1 MGYRH
6 YFYLVKKSDI
16 EKCNNISLNELK
28 RQYGNADSGY
38 IDFDEIFPRT
48 EVFEFGKLYY
58 EDTAERIYNTGKP
71 LFGDKDCQE
80 CFEDYCPFVVG
91 KEGLLEAIKIYKE
104 KVINAY
110 QSLLGDGQEVQYP
123 LGITMTEDI
132 PEYEKMKSFVNDR
145 IFWIQK
151 YHFED
156 IDETNKY
163 KVSKSYIYEH
173 AIFNLIHLLKVI
185 DWDNET
191 ILFYGW

>member
-6 YFYLVKKSDI
+6 YFYLVKKSDV
-16 EKCNNISLNELK
+16 EKCNNISFSELK
-28 RQYGNADSGY
+28 RQYSDADGY

-58 EDTAERIYNTGKP
+58 DDTAERIYNTGKP

-80 CFEDYCPFVVG
+80 YFEDYWPFVVG

-104 KVINAY
+104 KVIRAY
-110 QSLLGDGQEVQYP
+110 QSLLGDGEKVIYP

-132 PEYEKMKSFVNDR
+132 SEYEKMKRFVDDR
-145 IFWIQK
+145 ILWIQN
-151 YHFED
+151 YFED
-156 IDETNKY
+156 IDETHKY
-163 KVSKSYIYEH
+163 AVSASHIYEH

>member
-6 YFYLVKKSDI
+6 YFYIVKKSDV
-16 EKCNNISLNELK
+16 EKCNNIVFDELK
-28 RQYGNADSGY
+28 RQYGDADGY
-38 IDFDEIFPRT
+38 IDFGEVFPRT

-80 CFEDYCPFVVG
+80 YFEDYYPFVVG

-132 PEYEKMKSFVNDR
+132 SEHDKMKNFVKSR
-145 IFWIQK
+145 LLWIQK

>member
-6 YFYLVKKSDI
+6 CFYLVKKSDV
-16 EKCNNISLNELK
+16 EKCNNISFGELK
-28 RQYGNADSGY
+28 RQYGDADGY
-38 IDFDEIFPRT
+38 MDFDEILPQT
-48 EVFEFGKLYY
+48 EIFEFGKLYY
-58 EDTAERIYNTGKP
+58 DDTAERIYKNGKP

-80 CFEDYCPFVVG
+80 YFEDYCPFVVG

-110 QSLLGDGQEVQYP
+110 KSLLGNGQEVQYP

-145 IFWIQK
+145 IFWIQS
-151 YHFED
+151 YFED
-156 IDETNKY
+156 INETNKY
-163 KVSKSYIYEH
+163 AVTTSYMYEH
-173 AIFNLIHLLKVI
+173 SIFNLIHLLKVI

>member
-16 EKCNNISLNELK
+16 EKCNNISFSELK
-28 RQYGNADSGY
+28 RQYGDADGY
-38 IDFDEIFPRT
+38 MDFDDILPQIEI
-48 EVFEFGKLYY
+48 FEFGKLYY
-58 EDTAERIYNTGKP
+58 DDTAERIYNTGKP

-80 CFEDYCPFVVG
+80 YFEDYYPFVVG

-104 KVINAY
+104 KIISAY
-110 QSLLGDGQEVQYP
+110 KSLLGDGEEVVYP
-123 LGITMTEDI
+123 LGITMTKDI
-132 PEYEKMKSFVNDR
+132 SEHDKMKRFVDDR
-145 IFWIQK
+145 IFWIQN
-151 YHFED
+151 YFED

-163 KVSKSYIYEH
+163 AVSASYMYEH

>member
-6 YFYLVKKSDI
+6 YFYIVKKSDV
-16 EKCNNISLNELK
+16 EKCNNIVFDELK
-28 RQYGNADSGY
+28 RQYGDADGY
-38 IDFDEIFPRT
+38 IDFGEVFPRT

-58 EDTAERIYNTGKP
+58 EDTAERIYNTGEP

-80 CFEDYCPFVVG
+80 YFEDYYPFVVG

-132 PEYEKMKSFVNDR
+132 SEHDKMKNFVKSR
-145 IFWIQK
+145 LLWIQK

>member
-16 EKCNNISLNELK
+16 EKCNNISFSELK
-28 RQYGNADSGY
+28 RQYGDADGY
-38 IDFDEIFPRT
+38 MDFDEIFPRT

-58 EDTAERIYNTGKP
+58 DDTAERIYNTGKP

-80 CFEDYCPFVVG
+80 YFEDYYPFVVG

-104 KVINAY
+104 KVIRAY
-110 QSLLGDGQEVQYP
+110 QSLLGDGEKVIYP

-132 PEYEKMKSFVNDR
+132 SEHDKMKSFVNDR
-145 IFWIQK
+145 IFWLNE
-151 YHFED
+151 HFED
-156 IDETNKY
+156 IDETHKY
-163 KVSKSYIYEH
+163 KVSASYMYEH

>member
-6 YFYLVKKSDI
+6 YFYLVKKSDV
-16 EKCNNISLNELK
+16 EKCNNIVFDELK
-28 RQYGNADSGY
+28 RQYGDADGY
-38 IDFDEIFPRT
+38 IDFGEVFPRT

-58 EDTAERIYNTGKP
+58 EDTAERIYNTGEP

-80 CFEDYCPFVVG
+80 YFEDYYPFVVG

-132 PEYEKMKSFVNDR
+132 SEHDKMKNFVKSR
-145 IFWIQK
+145 LLWIQK

-156 IDETNKY
+156 INETNKY

>member
-6 YFYLVKKSDI
+6 YFYIVKKSDV
-16 EKCNNISLNELK
+16 EKCNNIVFDELK
-28 RQYGNADSGY
+28 RQYGDADGY
-38 IDFDEIFPRT
+38 IDFDKVFPRT

-80 CFEDYCPFVVG
+80 YFEDYYPFVVG

-132 PEYEKMKSFVNDR
+132 SEHDKMKNFVKSR
-145 IFWIQK
+145 LLWIQK

>member
-6 YFYLVKKSDI
+6 YFYIVKKSDV
-16 EKCNNISLNELK
+16 EKCNNIVFDELK
-28 RQYGNADSGY
+28 RQYGDADGY
-38 IDFDEIFPRT
+38 IDFDKVFPRT

-80 CFEDYCPFVVG
+80 YFEDYYPFVVG

-104 KVINAY
+104 KAISAY

-132 PEYEKMKSFVNDR
+132 SEHDKMKNFVKSR
-145 IFWIQK
+145 LLWIQK

-156 IDETNKY
+156 INETNKY

>member
-6 YFYLVKKSDI
+6 YFYIVKKSDV
-16 EKCNNISLNELK
+16 EKCNNIVFDELK
-28 RQYGNADSGY
+28 RQYGDADGY
-38 IDFDEIFPRT
+38 IDFGEVFPRT

-58 EDTAERIYNTGKP
+58 EDTAERIYNTGEP

-80 CFEDYCPFVVG
+80 YFEDYYPFVVG

-132 PEYEKMKSFVNDR
+132 SEYDKIKNFVKSR
-145 IFWIQK
+145 LLWIQK

>member
-6 YFYLVKKSDI
+6 YFYIVKKSDV
-16 EKCNNISLNELK
+16 EKCNNIVFDELK
-28 RQYGNADSGY
+28 RQYGDADGY
-38 IDFDEIFPRT
+38 IDFGEVFPRT

-58 EDTAERIYNTGKP
+58 EDTAERIYNTGEP

-80 CFEDYCPFVVG
+80 YFEDYYPFVVG

-132 PEYEKMKSFVNDR
+132 SEHDKMKNFVKSR
-145 IFWIQK
+145 LLWIQK

-156 IDETNKY
+156 INETNKY

>member
-6 YFYLVKKSDI
+6 YFYLVKKSDV
-16 EKCNNISLNELK
+16 EKSNNIVFDELK
-28 RQYGNADSGY
+28 RQYGDADGY
-38 IDFDEIFPRT
+38 IDFDKVFPRT

-58 EDTAERIYNTGKP
+58 EDTAERIYNTGEP

-80 CFEDYCPFVVG
+80 YFEDYYPFVVG

-132 PEYEKMKSFVNDR
+132 SEHDKMKNFVKSR
-145 IFWIQK
+145 LLWIQK

>member
-6 YFYLVKKSDI
+6 YFYIVKKSDV
-16 EKCNNISLNELK
+16 EKCNNIVFDELK
-28 RQYGNADSGY
+28 RQYGDADGY
-38 IDFDEIFPRT
+38 IDFSEVFPRT

-80 CFEDYCPFVVG
+80 YFEDYYPFVVG

-132 PEYEKMKSFVNDR
+132 SEYDKMKNFVKSR
-145 IFWIQK
+145 LLWIQK

-163 KVSKSYIYEH
+163 KVSRSYIYEH

>member
-6 YFYLVKKSDI
+6 YFYLVKKSDV
-16 EKCNNISLNELK
+16 EKCHNISFSELK
-28 RQYGNADSGY
+28 RQYGDADSGY
-38 IDFDEIFPRT
+38 IDFDEIFPRI
-48 EVFEFGKLYY
+48 EIFEFGKLYY
-58 EDTAERIYNTGKP
+58 ENTAERIYNTGKP

-80 CFEDYCPFVVG
+80 YFEDYCPFVVG

-132 PEYEKMKSFVNDR
+132 SEYDKMKNFVNDR
-145 IFWIQK
+145 ILWIQH
-151 YHFED
+151 YFED
-156 IDETNKY
+156 IDETHKY
-163 KVSKSYIYEH
+163 AVSASHMYEH
-173 AIFNLIHLLKVI
+173 AIFNLIHLFKVI
-185 DWDNET
+185 DWDSET

>member
-6 YFYLVKKSDI
+6 YFYIVKKSDV
-16 EKCNNISLNELK
+16 EKCNNIVFDELK
-28 RQYGNADSGY
+28 RQYGDADGY
-38 IDFDEIFPRT
+38 IDFSEVFPRT

-80 CFEDYCPFVVG
+80 YFEDYYPFVVG

-132 PEYEKMKSFVNDR
+132 SEHDKMKNFVKSR
-145 IFWIQK
+145 LLWIQK

>member
-6 YFYLVKKSDI
+6 YFYLVKKSDV
-16 EKCNNISLNELK
+16 EKCNNIVFDELK
-28 RQYGNADSGY
+28 RQYGDADGY
-38 IDFDEIFPRT
+38 IDFGEVFPRT

-58 EDTAERIYNTGKP
+58 EDTAERIYNTGEP

-80 CFEDYCPFVVG
+80 YFEDYNPFVVG

-132 PEYEKMKSFVNDR
+132 SEHDKMKNFVKSR
-145 IFWIQK
+145 LLWIQK

-163 KVSKSYIYEH
+163 AVSASYTYEH

-185 DWDNET
+185 DWDHET

>member
-6 YFYLVKKSDI
+6 YFYLVKKSDV
-16 EKCNNISLNELK
+16 EKCNNIVFSELK
-28 RQYGNADSGY
+28 RQYGD
-38 IDFDEIFPRT
+38 IDGDMDLDKIIPQTEI
-48 EVFEFGKLYY
+48 FEFGKLYY
-58 EDTAERIYNTGKP
+58 DNTAERIYNTGKP

-80 CFEDYCPFVVG
+80 YFEDYYPFVVG
-91 KEGLLEAIKIYKE
+91 KDGLLEAIKIYKE
-104 KVINAY
+104 KVIRAY
-110 QSLLGDGQEVQYP
+110 QSLLGDGEKVIYP

-132 PEYEKMKSFVNDR
+132 SEHDKMKRFVDDR
-145 IFWIQK
+145 IFWIQN
-151 YHFED
+151 YFED

-163 KVSKSYIYEH
+163 AVSASYMYEH

>member
-1 MGYRH
+1 MGYRY
-6 YFYLVKKSDI
+6 YFYIVKKSDV
-16 EKCNNISLNELK
+16 EKCNNVVFDELK
-28 RQYGNADSGY
+28 RQYGDADGC
-38 IDFDEIFPRT
+38 IDFGEVFPRT

-58 EDTAERIYNTGKP
+58 EDTAERIYNTGEP

-80 CFEDYCPFVVG
+80 YFEDYYPFVVG

-132 PEYEKMKSFVNDR
+132 SEHDKMKNFVKSR
-145 IFWIQK
+145 LLWIQK

-163 KVSKSYIYEH
+163 AVSASYTYEH

>member
-6 YFYLVKKSDI
+6 YFYIVKKSDV
-16 EKCNNISLNELK
+16 EKCNNIVFDELK
-28 RQYGNADSGY
+28 RQYGDADGY
-38 IDFDEIFPRT
+38 IDFGEVFPRT

-80 CFEDYCPFVVG
+80 YFEDYYPFVVG

-132 PEYEKMKSFVNDR
+132 SEYEKMKNFVKSR
-145 IFWIQK
+145 LLWIQK

>member
-6 YFYLVKKSDI
+6 YFYLVKKSDV
-16 EKCNNISLNELK
+16 EKCNIIVFDELK
-28 RQYGNADSGY
+28 RQYGDADSGY

-48 EVFEFGKLYY
+48 EIFEFGKLYY
-58 EDTAERIYNTGKP
+58 EDTAERISNTGKP

-80 CFEDYCPFVVG
+80 YFEDYYPFVVG

-104 KVINAY
+104 KAISAY

-132 PEYEKMKSFVNDR
+132 SEHDKMKKFVKGRLYWLQN
-145 IFWIQK
+145 Q
-151 YHFED
+151 FEN
-156 IDETNKY
+156 IDESNKY
-163 KVSKSYIYEH
+163 KVSRSYIYEH

>member
-6 YFYLVKKSDI
+6 YFYLVKKSDV
-16 EKCNNISLNELK
+16 EKCNNIVFSELK
-28 RQYGNADSGY
+28 RQYGD
-38 IDFDEIFPRT
+38 IDGDMDLDKIIPQTEI
-48 EVFEFGKLYY
+48 FEFGKLYY
-58 EDTAERIYNTGKP
+58 DNTAERIYNTGKP

-80 CFEDYCPFVVG
+80 YFEDYYPFVVG
-91 KEGLLEAIKIYKE
+91 KNGLLEAIKIYKE
-104 KVINAY
+104 KIISAY
-110 QSLLGDGQEVQYP
+110 KSLLGDGEEVVYP

-132 PEYEKMKSFVNDR
+132 SEHDKMKRFVDDR
-145 IFWIQK
+145 IFWIQN
-151 YHFED
+151 YFED

-163 KVSKSYIYEH
+163 AVSASYMYEH

>member
-6 YFYLVKKSDI
+6 YFYLVKKSDV
-16 EKCNNISLNELK
+16 EKCNNIVFSELK
-28 RQYGNADSGY
+28 RQYGDADGY
-38 IDFDEIFPRT
+38 IDFDKIFPRT
-48 EVFEFGKLYY
+48 EIFEFGKLYY
-58 EDTAERIYNTGKP
+58 EDTAERIYNTGEP

-80 CFEDYCPFVVG
+80 YFEDYYPFVVG

-132 PEYEKMKSFVNDR
+132 SEYDKMKNFVKSR
-145 IFWIQK
+145 LLWIQK

>member
-16 EKCNNISLNELK
+16 EKCNNISFSELK
-28 RQYGNADSGY
+28 RQYGDADGY
-38 IDFDEIFPRT
+38 MDFDDILPQIEI
-48 EVFEFGKLYY
+48 FEFGKLYY
-58 EDTAERIYNTGKP
+58 DDTAERIYNTGKP

-80 CFEDYCPFVVG
+80 YFEDYYPFVVG

-104 KVINAY
+104 KVISAY
-110 QSLLGDGQEVQYP
+110 QSLLGDGEEAVYP

-132 PEYEKMKSFVNDR
+132 SEYDKMKKFVNNR
-145 IFWIQK
+145 IFWLNE
-151 YHFED
+151 HFED
-156 IDETNKY
+156 IDETHKY
-163 KVSKSYIYEH
+163 SVSKSYMYEH

>member
-6 YFYLVKKSDI
+6 YFYLVKKSDV
-16 EKCNNISLNELK
+16 EKCNNIVFDELK
-28 RQYGNADSGY
+28 RQYGDADGY
-38 IDFDEIFPRT
+38 IDFDKVFPRT

-71 LFGDKDCQE
+71 LFGDKECQKY
-80 CFEDYCPFVVG
+80 FDDYYPFVVG

-104 KVINAY
+104 KAISAY

-132 PEYEKMKSFVNDR
+132 SEHDKMKKFVEGR
-145 IFWIQK
+145 IYWLQNQ
-151 YHFED
+151 FEN
-156 IDETNKY
+156 IDESNKY
-163 KVSKSYIYEH
+163 KVSRSYIYEH

>member
-6 YFYLVKKSDI
+6 YFYIVKKSDV
-16 EKCNNISLNELK
+16 EKCNNIVFDELK
-28 RQYGNADSGY
+28 RQYGDADGY
-38 IDFDEIFPRT
+38 IDFGEVFPRT

-80 CFEDYCPFVVG
+80 YFEDYYPFVVG

-132 PEYEKMKSFVNDR
+132 SEYDKIKNFVKSR
-145 IFWIQK
+145 LLWIQK

>member
-6 YFYLVKKSDI
+6 YFYLVKKSDV
-16 EKCNNISLNELK
+16 EKCNKIVFSELK
-28 RQYGNADSGY
+28 RQYGDADGY
-38 IDFDEIFPRT
+38 IDFDKIFPRT
-48 EVFEFGKLYY
+48 ELFEFGKLYY

-80 CFEDYCPFVVG
+80 YFEDYYPFVVG
-91 KEGLLEAIKIYKE
+91 KDGLLEAIKIYKE

-132 PEYEKMKSFVNDR
+132 SEYDKMKNFVKSR
-145 IFWIQK
+145 LLWRQK
-151 YHFED
+151 YHFEN

-163 KVSKSYIYEH
+163 TVSASYMYEH